1 MSWVIFTGHHRQKQV
16 EREKE
21 KQPPTLSD
29 PGGRILMAPTT
40 PTRYGPGPKPRFA
53 PTRVQ
58 TSPRQFSQQLQSQS
72 PRGVHPV
79 SLTLA
84 SPQGR
89 GASNVRHEPYPANRP
104 RKGSLNF
111 DPQSHTR
118 LPKVPMKL
126 PTEPGNVQ
134 KMNLNP
140 NEVIKIE
147 AVDEYDS
154 QGDQTTATDQSGKT
168 GESDMEN
175 GAPPSSQFQ
184 SSSASSSP
192 SHTALPPTPTS
203 QSVQSPLVKDDG
215 SESSSSTIANEAAE
229 VKYSDTIP
237 PGGLSLDSDLSNLTG
252 IPGHAA
258 EMDTAEPKSVA
269 SDEQTMDEMDPNVN
283 IKVEAITESE
293 LDLEITGVEPGQMPQ
308 SDNWMPNVQ
317 SRMGYGPST
326 STAAEGDMSEGQGGA
341 GYSKCQLS
349 PFHLFPVSNLELVFG
364 SFTASF
370 ILTLNFTG
378 HLIPILLHALGDQ
391 KNHLIE
397 MVLLITLKHVLI
409 EK

>member
-16 EREKE
+16 EKEKE

-79 SLTLA
+79 SLTRA

-215 SESSSSTIANEAAE
+215 SESSSSTIANEPAE

-269 SDEQTMDEMDPNVN
+269 SDEQTINEMDPNVN

-349 PFHLFPVSNLELVFG
+349 PL
-364 SFTASF
+364 SF
-370 ILTLNFTG
+370 ISSFQPTTGIWVFHSIMYLTLDFTG
-378 HLIPILLHALGDQ
+378 HLNPICCMLWVIKRTISLRWFF
-391 KNHLIE
+391 
-397 MVLLITLKHVLI
+397 
-409 EK
+409 

>member
-16 EREKE
+16 EKEKE

-79 SLTLA
+79 SLTRA

-134 KMNLNP
+134 KMNVNP

-215 SESSSSTIANEAAE
+215 SESSSSTIANEPAE

-349 PFHLFPVSNLELVFG
+349 PFHLFLVFNLELVFG

-370 ILTLNFTG
+370 I
-378 HLIPILLHALGDQ
+378 
-391 KNHLIE
+391 
-397 MVLLITLKHVLI
+397 
-409 EK
+409 